1 MKDYVLCLI
10 YDKVADLYSA
20 PMLFDNESVAV
31 RYFSNILEKTPN
43 KGDYELYIVANFND
57 KTGII
62 SMIEKKL
69 LVKGG
74 SLDE

>member
-1 MKDYVLCLI
+1 MKEYVLCLI

-31 RYFSNILEKTPN
+31 RYFSNILEKTQN
-43 KGDYELYIVANFND
+43 KCDYELYFIANYSD

-62 SMIEKKL
+62 YNIDKKL
-69 LVKGG
+69 LLKGG
-74 SLDE
+74 SLNE